1 MTTIHFRKVR
11 LVEENELSRL
21 VEKRIKEYNPGLN
34 VLAKLQLQEDSIL
47 NEPDL
52 PSEEKL
58 NLFKRLQNRFTNIK
72 SQTIERPV
80 KESTDVTEIL
90 PFNRLLRGRQFS
102 HKTKFPRNEI
112 SISEKPGR
120 KEVSLEPVETDDSDE
135 VEDAYQFEDAVPDLS
150 NKSITSETLRNA
162 EHKENMRSEESK
174 FHSGELNRKYF
185 PKFSNLVSLLSKYPE
200 KLTVDSESDEAII
213 KGKRIARS
221 NTSDLL
227 NNLYRSSKSKNP
239 IGASD
244 FHQTLKEIFHS
255 DPSLV
260 PKDFI
265 SNQELLYDISTLH
278 PLSKS
283 LKHRYTSTSTK
294 TQLVE
299 GFSRQFNYPYSLP
312 PGKLIRVLY
321 LYPH

>member
-102 HKTKFPRNEI
+102 HKTKFPRNESI
-112 SISEKPGR
+112 ISEKPTR
-120 KEVSLEPVETDDSDE
+120 KEVSLDTVETE
-135 VEDAYQFEDAVPDLS
+135 
-150 NKSITSETLRNA
+150 
-162 EHKENMRSEESK
+162 
-174 FHSGELNRKYF
+174 
-185 PKFSNLVSLLSKYPE
+185 
-200 KLTVDSESDEAII
+200 ESDE
-213 KGKRIARS
+213 G
-221 NTSDLL
+221 
-227 NNLYRSSKSKNP
+227 
-239 IGASD
+239 
-244 FHQTLKEIFHS
+244 
-255 DPSLV
+255 
-260 PKDFI
+260 
-265 SNQELLYDISTLH
+265 
-278 PLSKS
+278 
-283 LKHRYTSTSTK
+283 
-294 TQLVE
+294 
-299 GFSRQFNYPYSLP
+299 
-312 PGKLIRVLY
+312 
-321 LYPH
+321 